1 MKAAAATK
9 LPGKGS
15 KSKIDIAAAKAAI
28 CSVLKTPK
36 IVADRYGMLNGAKP
50 EGEALHT
57 CCKGPGHKSKGDT
70 NPSFKLDTSH
80 ETGRV
85 TGHCWVCGWHGSSP
99 IDIAGAVRLGMWHEL
114 KGQDFRDALEEAAR
128 VAGVDLSKFAVAKGR
143 PRKPLTPELVDQMA
157 TIRSRLLLLTSVPD
171 GRTEPHWHAEVAD
184 YLRSRGLDPAK
195 IDAIQHVGA
204 SGPEAMVAGCLGPD
218 VTMVGTKPLGVV
230 SRKEGSWDATGHRL
244 ILPLF
249 AAGGK
254 LAGLVGRATDGVGD
268 PKSLGASGVSPV
280 GAVMA
285 NPLAK
290 VALASRDTLAE
301 RWLAWRETH
310 PELPAYPR
318 VFICEGEMD
327 WLTVATH
334 AETATAIVLGVKSE
348 SWDVTIAGCIPTGSE
363 VYILTHSDDPGCRY
377 RDKIAASLTGRR
389 IFVRHGRPPVEKQPD
404 ENDRLKADPAG
415 YSPSTGCVPYEP
427 PAEEPAKA
435 GKEPSIPVDD
445 QLLALAMD
453 AQPELIVD
461 QGGEPYLVV
470 GDGPV
475 VAAIPAKG
483 EDAETWLRGVWDDV
497 NPSRA
502 LRKASV
508 STVLETLSSRAARK
522 GRRTAVYRRV
532 GRRGPEGSI
541 WSISVDLCD
550 GTGESI
556 EADGYG
562 WRIVSRASC
571 SFARSR
577 AQLPLP
583 RPQAVAAEDK
593 PGVWEEFF
601 RLVRVPPP
609 QQPQVVGWLFSTLI
623 PLGPYPLLTFGGE
636 QGSAK
641 STAAR
646 ILRSVVDPSA
656 TKERRA
662 PEDEEAMIVAAKHAW
677 IVDYDNLSSVPV
689 WMSDLLCQFSTGGS
703 YTRRKKYTDTDEMS
717 VRFQRPV
724 LLTGIPDLATRGDL
738 VDRAIVIH
746 LEPIVKRLGD
756 EEIAAEWAAIHP
768 KVLGMLLDGVVALIK
783 NGPAMLAETP
793 RLADFYRRAE
803 AAASAM
809 GLVPGSVVGAY
820 TATQGERKLATLDGD
835 PTFVALDSLLDPC
848 VVREG
853 EDPTV
858 DAPAPTMLMG
868 RMCDLLDRIRRQR
881 PDPRLPQSGNGLEA
895 WLRRHG
901 AALREVG
908 IHSAKGARGER
919 GQIWKVWRGG
929 ATPPENAEIV

>member
-1 MKAAAATK
+1 MNALSKV
-9 LPGKGS
+9 PGKGS
-15 KSKIDIAAAKAAI
+15 KAKIDITAAKAAI
-28 CSVLKTPK
+28 CSALKSPRV
-36 IVADRYGMLNGAKP
+36 VAERLGMLDGAKP
-50 EGEALHT
+50 DGEALHAR
-57 CCKGPGHKSKGDT
+57 CKGPGHKSKGDT

-143 PRKPLTPELVDQMA
+143 PRKPLTPELVDQMS
-157 TIRSRLLLLTSVPD
+157 TIRSRLLPLATVPD
-171 GRTEPHWHAEVAD
+171 GRTEPYWHAEVAD
-184 YLRSRGLDPAK
+184 YLRGRGLDPVK
-195 IDAIQHVGA
+195 IDAIRHYGPVG
-204 SGPEAMVAGCLGPD
+204 GPETLLAGCLGSD
-218 VTMVGTKPLGVV
+218 VTLVGNKVLSVI

-244 ILPLF
+244 IVPLF
-249 AAGGK
+249 GAGGK
-254 LAGLVGRATDGVGD
+254 LAGLVGRATDGAGD

-280 GAVMA
+280 GAVMS

-290 VALASRDTLAE
+290 VALASRDTLTE
-301 RWLAWRETH
+301 RWLSWREAH

-327 WLTVATH
+327 WLTVATY
-334 AETATAIVLGVKSE
+334 AEAEGAIVFGVKSE
-348 SWDVTIAGCIPTGSE
+348 SWDVTIAGCIPTGSD
-363 VYILTHSDDPGCRY
+363 VYILTHSDDTGCRY

-389 IFVRHGRPPVEKQPD
+389 IYVRHSGPPVEKQPD
-404 ENDRLKADPAG
+404 ENDRLNADPAG
-415 YSPSTGCVPYEP
+415 YSPTAGCVPYEV
-427 PAEEPAKA
+427 PADEPTKA

-470 GDGPV
+470 QDGPHM
-475 VAAIPAKG
+475 AAIPARG

-508 STVLETLSSRAARK
+508 STVLDTLASRAARK
-522 GRRTAVYRRV
+522 GRRTTVYRRV
-532 GRRGPEGSI
+532 GLRGTDRSI
-541 WSISVDLCD
+541 WSIFVDLCD
-550 GTGESI
+550 GTGEAI
-556 EADGYG
+556 EADAYG
-562 WRIVSRASC
+562 WRIVSRAGC

-577 AQLPLP
+577 AQLSLP
-583 RPQAVAAEDK
+583 RPQAVAAEEK
-593 PGVWEEFF
+593 PAVWDEFF
-601 RLVRVPPP
+601 RLVRVPLLLR
-609 QQPQVVGWLFSTLI
+609 PQVVGWLLSTLI

-636 QGSAK
+636 QGVAK

-662 PEDEEAMIVAAKHAW
+662 PEDEEAMIVAAKHVW

-689 WMSDLLCQFSTGGS
+689 WMSDLLCQFSTGSS
-703 YTRRKKYTDTDEMS
+703 YTRRKKFTDTDEIS

-738 VDRAIVIH
+738 VDRAIVVH
-746 LEPIVKRLGD
+746 LDPIEKRLGD
-756 EEIAAEWAAIHP
+756 EEIAALWAELHP
-768 KVLGMLLDGVVALIK
+768 KVLGILLDGVVDMIK
-783 NGPAMLAETP
+783 HGPATLAEAP

-848 VVREG
+848 IVRDG

-858 DAPAPTMLMG
+858 DAPAPPMLMG

-908 IHSAKGARGER
+908 IQTAKGARGER